1 MTGFREVP
9 SRKLC
14 RSTSPPHIEVL
25 RRAWED
31 TLKHCKEVAL
41 QLLRDESGQN
51 MVEYA
56 LVVALI
62 ALAAI
67 VGMQGVATSL
77 STAFSKISSHLNAS
91 IT

>member
-1 MTGFREVP
+1 MRQ
-9 SRKLC
+9 
-14 RSTSPPHIEVL
+14 
-25 RRAWED
+25 WED
-31 TLKHCKEVAL
+31 MLKHCNELIL

-62 ALAAI
+62 ALAAV